1 MTGKDQR
8 LTAAHPETRT
18 VTSGRIQV
26 LDRRDE
32 KRIDWD
38 KDTEGESL
46 SDSPA
51 VRTARGVME
60 YDPSN
65 IRSSTC
71 F

>member
-1 MTGKDQR
+1 MTGEDQR

-18 VTSGRIQV
+18 VTSRQIPV

-46 SDSPA
+46 SDSPV
-51 VRTARGVME
+51 VRTAR
-60 YDPSN
+60 
-65 IRSSTC
+65 
-71 F
+71 